1 MVAVVQENLAFIA
14 VTITSGIFFL
24 ICLGF
29 VFRLQKKLE
38 QNHKN
43 QKFLKQQLEE
53 SNAQTEI
60 LRSEI
65 AELRSGLMSI
75 GKRLLACENFAKDLA
90 QQQAAQ
96 KYDDPDAKIYS
107 RAVKMIELGAG
118 LEEIMQECEIP
129 RAEAELLLS
138 LHQKQS

>member
-1 MVAVVQENLAFIA
+1 MLAVVQENLAFIA
-14 VTITSGIFFL
+14 VIITSGILFL

-29 VFRLQKKLE
+29 IFSLQKKLE

-107 RAVKMIELGAG
+107 RAVKMIELGAD